1 MKPEEFV
8 RPWLKWILREPA
20 VAGFAMTLAT
30 VEQAELAVAACDGS
44 PMSADDV
51 MYLHRM
57 NFPVQLP
64 NYRRV
69 DGTVELRD
77 FEVFVPETHGSNMF
91 KRDMV
96 RGRPVRG

>member
-1 MKPEEFV
+1 
-8 RPWLKWILREPA
+8 
-20 VAGFAMTLAT
+20 
-30 VEQAELAVAACDGS
+30 
-44 PMSADDV
+44 
-51 MYLHRM
+51 M

-64 NYRRV
+64 NYRLV